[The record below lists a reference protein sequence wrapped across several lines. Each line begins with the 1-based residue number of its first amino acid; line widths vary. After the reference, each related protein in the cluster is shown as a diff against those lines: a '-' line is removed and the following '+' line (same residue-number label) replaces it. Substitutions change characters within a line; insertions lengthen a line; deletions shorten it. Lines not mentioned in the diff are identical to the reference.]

1 MPSNKGVVS
10 IGLNVDYQKSL
21 QEMTNAF
28 KTKLTELSNEF
39 KKVGFAKDVTQ
50 QFDAVYKKIDS
61 VSSELKAMFSSIN
74 NGKLDASQFEQYQI
88 KITKEFGKIEKSI
101 SNLTG
106 QISSLDDKFKMLDG
120 SDFASGIKKQFDDLR
135 DSVLG
140 VYEDLSKVVDF
151 AKTSSS
157 SSFGGI
163 DVASLDKYKSSLAE
177 IRRAYKE
184 IDNLNFERSSDD
196 DLFENLSKQEEL
208 LNKQINTYKEL
219 KSVMSSTSQTSP
231 EYSTLENELVRA
243 QIAAVKTS
251 ETIQALDQEIATRN
265 LGAGMEDDTQAIIG
279 AMSKFDDEIDEFTV
293 KAQKMIQRNK
303 EIQNSVEQT
312 QTAFN
317 TFQIKNG
324 AIHVPVEIA
333 TKNGTLQKQL
343 QEAIDKL
350 QDYAQKNSIIAKVRL
365 VLDGDSSK
373 GYKKNSDI
381 AKQLENS
388 QNEPS
393 INIGQA
399 IKKTYVQSVREAE
412 KVAKEAIKSIQT
424 IFNGNPIKITPDKDT
439 FIKELSEMVNS
450 SLGKIANESSGL
462 NVNEGLKG
470 LVASLKE
477 VSNSLSGNEGFKL
490 GLDESSINRI
500 TSAID
505 NMANMIKRA
514 FNVASD
520 EDISSQWTVIEEKFK
535 SVAGEAGKIDGRN
548 KANIQSMRELA
559 AEYKKYLDMGGTN
572 ELSALTKHK
581 PTVNNLT
588 KAYEQLGRT
597 VQEVSQKQERQKTSS
612 RKSTADF
619 ESIKSTTKANKSLE
633 IQAGKT
639 STAIESEGKSAQSTS
654 EKFRKLAKEKGAA
667 VVANRELA
675 KAAKETADAL
685 ERETKTRKETGVTKQ
700 SKNAV
705 NEATYANNFLKWQNE
720 IKQSL
725 LDSGNYAEV
734 YDAKINQS
742 ANGTVKFTAVVRDLD
757 GALKKFSAT
766 VKDSGKISTPSIS
779 DMSEKQAASFEKNL
793 IMAERVREVMATMDS
808 EGVEPTVY
816 NKSEMEGFVSSII
829 KATDELGDFNTKYKV
844 AMNSQGGISITREF
858 RDASGELQTFTAKFA
873 SIDSVIDTTTGEVR
887 NLSEVLENAFS
898 ATASSSKTD
907 ELISKY
913 KEVHDVAKRL
923 NSLDVKIA
931 GLDVEKNASQV
942 KELREQYDSLEDTY
956 SRLVHEL
963 VTDVNF
969 GSMPVED
976 VKKLNDIFEET
987 DRKIDEI
994 RAKFDDVQ
1002 RNITKGF
1009 NDKALDAFNDFEH
1022 KWIGDAN
1029 FDSIKGDLDSLRTKF
1044 ANVGDANT
1052 LKDLKQG
1059 LSDIET
1065 KLKNMKANASLGSLF
1080 KGNNQ
1085 TFNDINEVRNSLNSL
1100 FAIIGKV
1107 NEKSIRVKNMK
1118 TLTADI
1124 KKANGEI
1131 HKMTVNLDK
1140 DGFARYV
1147 DNGIVQFGRLR
1158 VAAEGV
1164 FKGIQQMVRIYL
1176 SPQDFIR
1183 YFRQGFDMVKEV
1195 DTAMTELRKVS
1206 DASNGDL
1213 ASYFD
1218 DAVVSAKEL
1227 GSSVNDMISAT
1238 ADWSRNGYNLPDSKE
1253 LAEVAVLYKNVG
1265 DGINIEEANSSLVS
1279 TLQGFQMDASEAI
1292 DIVDKFNEVIV
1303 RCPLISKCYI

>member
-1 MPSNKGVVS
+1 MPNNKGVVS

-50 QFDAVYKKIDS
+50 QFDAVYKKIDN
-61 VSSELKAMFSSIN
+61 VSNELKTMFSTIN
-74 NGKLDASQFEQYQI
+74 DGKLDASQFEQYQI
-88 KITKEFGKIEKSI
+88 KITKEFGKIETSI
-101 SNLTG
+101 LNLTG

-120 SDFASGIKKQFDDLR
+120 SNFASGIKKQFDNLR

-151 AKTSSS
+151 AKTNSS
-157 SSFGGI
+157 SSFSGI
-163 DVASLDKYKSSLAE
+163 DVVSLNKYKSSLAE
-177 IRRAYKE
+177 IRKVYKE

-196 DLFENLSKQEEL
+196 ALFENLSKQEEL

-251 ETIQALDQEIATRN
+251 ETIQSLDQEIATRD
-265 LGAGMEDDTQAIIG
+265 LGAGMEDDTQAIIS
-279 AMSKFDDEIDEFTV
+279 AMSKFDEEIDNFTV

-393 INIGQA
+393 VDIGQA
-399 IKKTYVQSVREAE
+399 IKKTYIQSVREAE

-424 IFNGNPIKITPDKDT
+424 TFNESPIKITPDKDT
-439 FIKELSEMVNS
+439 FTKELSEMVNS
-450 SLGKIANESSGL
+450 SLSKITNETSGL
-462 NVNEGLKG
+462 NVNEGLKN
-470 LVASLKE
+470 LVSSLKE
-477 VSNSLSGNEGFKL
+477 VSTSLSGNENFKF
-490 GLDESSINRI
+490 GLDEASINRI
-500 TSAID
+500 TSAIE

-520 EDISSQWTVIEEKFK
+520 EDIASQWTVIEEKFK
-535 SVAGEAGKIDGRN
+535 GVAGEAGKIDGRN

-559 AEYKKYLDMGGTN
+559 VEYKKYLDMGGTN

-588 KAYEQLGRT
+588 KAYEQLGQA
-597 VQEVSQKQERQKTSS
+597 VQEVSQKQEKQKTSL
-612 RKSTADF
+612 RKSTADS
-619 ESIKSTTKANKSLE
+619 ESIKSATKANKNLE
-633 IQAGKT
+633 TQAGKT
-639 STAIESEGKSAQSTS
+639 STAIESEGKSAQSAS
-654 EKFRKLAKEKGAA
+654 AKFRKLAKEKGTA

-675 KAAKETADAL
+675 DAAERTARALKEEAEAKKSSGS
-685 ERETKTRKETGVTKQ
+685 TKPN
-700 SKNAV
+700 KNAV
-705 NEATYANNFLKWQNE
+705 DTITYNDNFLKWQNE

-742 ANGTVKFTAVVRDLD
+742 ANGTVKFTAVIRDLD
-757 GALKKFSAT
+757 GELKKFSAT
-766 VKDSGKISTPSIS
+766 VKDSGKISSPSIS
-779 DMSEKQAASFEKNL
+779 DISEKQAANFEKELLKAEKIREAMASIGDEAEEPVSYNQEELAKYVSLLRKAGEELKEFNIKKIDANSDGSLSITAEFKDANQQSQTFIARFKDINSVVDIANGSVKNL
-793 IMAERVREVMATMDS
+793 GDELKNAFGKAST
-808 EGVEPTVY
+808 
-816 NKSEMEGFVSSII
+816 II
-829 KATDELGDFNTKYKV
+829 KDS
-844 AMNSQGGISITREF
+844 SQL
-858 RDASGELQTFTAKFA
+858 GELF
-873 SIDSVIDTTTGEVR
+873 R
-887 NLSEVLENAFS
+887 
-898 ATASSSKTD
+898 TD
-907 ELISKY
+907 QS
-913 KEVHDVAKRL
+913 
-923 NSLDVKIA
+923 
-931 GLDVEKNASQV
+931 
-942 KELREQYDSLEDTY
+942 
-956 SRLVHEL
+956 
-963 VTDVNF
+963 
-969 GSMPVED
+969 
-976 VKKLNDIFEET
+976 
-987 DRKIDEI
+987 
-994 RAKFDDVQ
+994 
-1002 RNITKGF
+1002 
-1009 NDKALDAFNDFEH
+1009 
-1022 KWIGDAN
+1022 
-1029 FDSIKGDLDSLRTKF
+1029 
-1044 ANVGDANT
+1044 
-1052 LKDLKQG
+1052 
-1059 LSDIET
+1059 
-1065 KLKNMKANASLGSLF
+1065 F
-1080 KGNNQ
+1080 K
-1085 TFNDINEVRNSLNSL
+1085 DINEVRDNLNSL
-1100 FAIIGKV
+1100 FATMGKV

-1118 TLTADI
+1118 TLIAEV
-1124 KKANGEI
+1124 KQANGEI
-1131 HKMTVNLDK
+1131 HKMTVNLDEK
-1140 DGFARYV
+1140 GFAHFV

-1158 VAAEGV
+1158 EVAENV
-1164 FKGIQQMVRIYL
+1164 FKGIGSLVRIYL
-1176 SPQDFIR
+1176 SPQDFVR
-1183 YFRQGFDMVKEV
+1183 YFRQGFDKVKEI
-1195 DTAMTELRKVS
+1195 DTSMTELKKVS
-1206 DASNGDL
+1206 DASSGEL

-1238 ADWSRNGYNLPDSKE
+1238 ADWSRMGME
-1253 LAEVAVLYKNVG
+1253 
-1265 DGINIEEANSSLVS
+1265 
-1279 TLQGFQMDASEAI
+1279 
-1292 DIVDKFNEVIV
+1292 
-1303 RCPLISKCYI
+1303 